1 MSLAEV
7 EELCDQTV
15 TAAAQL
21 MHCLANIQPARPPA
35 AAATGTGAVLDS
47 LAQLF
52 RQGGLPAATHSHI
65 FYALARL
72 TKPYTSSS
80 RGMGVGVGAKAAGQ
94 GERPR
99 GGRGA
104 AGGVESALQRLLPVG
119 LDASRLALPEY
130 SAVDLVTVF
139 SGLAALRVPLS
150 SAWLDAW
157 WEYSRLQLSSC
168 PLPLL
173 CACLR
178 AVRAVEVAVPSLWSQ
193 ALWEALAELSHTL
206 KLAEV
211 EHLMSSLV
219 ASQLRPPGPLLQ
231 RLLDQALEQQQQAA
245 AAQAS
250 QLLSATPPTRAHT
263 TSPPAATSDRGSNA
277 ASGPEQQQQQQQQ
290 AHQGGGG
297 EVVVASGR
305 APRSVR
311 AAAPRQA
318 PLPGAAV
325 RGAGARAGDGSLAA
339 AEPRPAAS
347 SQVPDQVPGGG
358 DRAVLLLAE
367 ALKHAAHGFDFRPE
381 PRWQQRYL
389 LALRPALTSPWL
401 AEQQRELVAE
411 LMRDAEAAQPL
422 TAQ

>member
-1 MSLAEV
+1 MRLAEV
-7 EELCDQTV
+7 EELCDLTV

-35 AAATGTGAVLDS
+35 AAATGTGAVSQPAPTPTRGSLFSRGQRAAPSAASPPAPSAPPGALSPLLPPAVMTQVLDS

-72 TKPYTSSS
+72 TKPYTSS
-80 RGMGVGVGAKAAGQ
+80 RGVGVGVGAKAGGQAGQ

-99 GGRGA
+99 GVRGA
-104 AGGVESALQRLLPVG
+104 AVGVESALQRLLPLG

-193 ALWEALAELSHTL
+193 ALWDTLAELSHTL

-219 ASQLRPPGPLLQ
+219 ASQLRPPWPPAAAPAGPGPG
-231 RLLDQALEQQQQAA
+231 AA
-245 AAQAS
+245 AAGSGRTGQ
-250 QLLSATPPTRAHT
+250 
-263 TSPPAATSDRGSNA
+263 PAAQRHTPHT
-277 ASGPEQQQQQQQQ
+277 GPHHLP
-290 AHQGGGG
+290 ACRHQRQG
-297 EVVVASGR
+297 
-305 APRSVR
+305 VR

-325 RGAGARAGDGSLAA
+325 RGAAARAGDGSLAA

-367 ALKHAAHGFDFRPE
+367 ALKHAAHGFDFRP
-381 PRWQQRYL
+381 
-389 LALRPALTSPWL
+389 
-401 AEQQRELVAE
+401 
-411 LMRDAEAAQPL
+411 
-422 TAQ
+422 